1 MEADFWNQRWQDN
14 KIAFHQG
21 RVNPMLD
28 AHVGQLA
35 LESGARVFVPLCGKA
50 VDMRWLIDQGYQV
63 VGVELS
69 SIAVRDFFEEQS
81 ITWQEREVDGF
92 TVYEGD
98 YVTLWCGD
106 FFSMTRETL
115 GDIAAVYDRAA
126 LIALPDEMRSRYVDS
141 LLHIVGPETPILLLT
156 YEYPE
161 SETEGPPFSV
171 GVDEVYR
178 RFDNRRSVTV
188 LESRNMLE
196 QEHALRERGV
206 TRLTEHA
213 FLIGSAEGHQR

>member
-21 RVNPMLD
+21 RVNPMLGT
-28 AHVGQLA
+28 HVGELA
-35 LESGARVFVPLCGKA
+35 LEPGARVLVPLCGKA

-69 SIAVRDFFEEQS
+69 SIAVRDFFEEQA
-81 ITWQEREVDGF
+81 IPWQEREADGF

-98 YVTLWCGD
+98 SVTVWCGD
-106 FFSMTRETL
+106 FFAVTRETL

-141 LLHIVGPETPILLLT
+141 LLQIVGPITPILLLT
-156 YEYPE
+156 YEYPQ

-171 GVDEVYR
+171 GIDEVYR
-178 RFDNRRSVTV
+178 RFENRRSVTV
-188 LESRNMLE
+188 LESRDVLE
-196 QEHALRERGV
+196 QEQGLRERGL
-206 TRLTEHA
+206 TSLTEHA
-213 FLIGSAEGHQR
+213 FLIRSAE